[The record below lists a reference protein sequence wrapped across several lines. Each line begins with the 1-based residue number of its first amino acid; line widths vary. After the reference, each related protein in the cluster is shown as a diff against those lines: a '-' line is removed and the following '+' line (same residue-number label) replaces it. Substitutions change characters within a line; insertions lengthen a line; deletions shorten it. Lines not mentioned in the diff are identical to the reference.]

1 MQTGLAVRFAR
12 KKYEQQFARSFE
24 QLGAAAQNILV
35 FHGEDGLGKTELMK
49 SLEKANRDQCVVL
62 NGSAMKRHNDLSMER
77 SLELLFCELARDG
90 LELRDFGWSY
100 AYYLNWAHPGQA
112 YDPSDRQGRGD
123 AGDII
128 STLGDLFGAVAQDLE
143 KQVPFAGTMSKLA
156 WFALRFMEN
165 PGRQKEILQQ
175 LNDCAEPYEFL
186 ELLPKFLMQ
195 TLRSQLE
202 DQGRKVAILID
213 GYEDLLD
220 QNGRC
225 LWLEEMLAVENPAVL
240 WVLFAKQEISGFMA
254 AQQVKIEPLTYE
266 ESLKWL
272 EEFGIEDEVI
282 AGQIAITSKGIPAD
296 LKLRVEMY
304 RQFPQSQA
312 RSREEVLQ
320 QLAQGWD
327 AGEAEIL
334 KVLAFARTWDV
345 ELVSAIVQNRQLGE
359 VETRL
364 KQILA
369 LPFVEEL
376 EDQLWRL
383 YPLMSQHLQA
393 RSTLPEQKLI
403 HQWLYEFG
411 RSQHSKQADLGRL
424 VEGVYHGLRGID
436 PEVVAAWTLE
446 QIVVLQAESRHTE
459 AIALIQQIA
468 QMGSQLSAELGA
480 IALMRLGMS
489 QVELGQTE
497 KAIETL
503 EQARSSW
510 ALLQKAESA
519 ESATVEFYLGRAYL
533 QSERVFDAGN
543 AAERSKR
550 LRMAL
555 FGEESLEVVETLDL
569 LAQVFDRRNELPKAI
584 ELNRQALWLY
594 SGLEERSTL
603 RLIKLM
609 QTQANLMLR
618 QDRLDEA
625 LRLCQETIK
634 LGIEALGERH
644 PEVIVSRGML
654 GFVYLRMGERK
665 LQAAYEE
672 LSAALELGEEVLGM
686 DHPQVLNF
694 LRFLGAVCRKAGKYD
709 AAERFAQRHNMSIQA
724 GEFENTVARAFR
736 LNEIGL
742 ILYQKGEYGKVEP
755 LWVRSLSIREQQLGK
770 THPDT
775 AISLNNLAV
784 LYKEQGRY
792 SEAEP
797 LSLKALAVREQYL
810 GEQHPDTANSLNNLA
825 LLYESQKRYSEAE
838 PLYLRAL
845 SIREQQLGKH
855 HLDTAITLNNL
866 ALLYESQKRY
876 SEAEP
881 LYLRALA
888 IREQQ
893 LGKHHPDT
901 AQSLNNLA
909 TIYKVHGRFDE
920 AEALLTHS
928 LKVRMQLLGKEH
940 PYTANTLSNLAEI
953 YKVQARFDEAESL
966 LVQAVE
972 IAKKALG
979 IDHPDTQI
987 YIRNLELLQQK
998 MRLNSSDSP

>member
-1 MQTGLAVRFAR
+1 MQTGLTVRLAR

-24 QLGAAAQNILV
+24 QVGAAAQNILV
-35 FHGEDGLGKTELMK
+35 FHGEDGLGKTELMRF
-49 SLEKANRDQCVVL
+49 LEKAYRDQCVVL

-90 LELRDFGWSY
+90 LELRDFGWAY
-100 AYYLNWAHPGQA
+100 AYYLNWSRPGQA
-112 YDPSDRQGRGD
+112 YDPSDRQGRTD
-123 AGDII
+123 VGDII
-128 STLGDLFGAVAQDLE
+128 STLGDLLGAVAQDLE

-165 PGRQKEILQQ
+165 PGRQKEVLQQ
-175 LNDCAEPYEFL
+175 LNDCAEAYEFL
-186 ELLPKFLMQ
+186 ELLPKLLMQ

-202 DQGRKVAILID
+202 DQGRKVTILID

-272 EEFGIEDEVI
+272 EGFGIEDEVI
-282 AGQIAITSKGIPAD
+282 AGQIAIASKGIPAD

-304 RQFPQSQA
+304 RQFPQSEA

-320 QLAQGWD
+320 QLVQGWD
-327 AGEAEIL
+327 AAEAEIL

-345 ELVSAIVQNRQLGE
+345 ELVSAIVQDRDLGE
-359 VETRL
+359 VEARL

-369 LPFVEEL
+369 SPFVEEL

-383 YPLMSQHLQA
+383 YPLVSQHLQA

-403 HQWLYEFG
+403 HQWLYEFE

-424 VEGVYHGLRGID
+424 VESVYHGLRGID
-436 PEVVAAWTLE
+436 PEVVAGWTLE
-446 QIVVLQAESRHTE
+446 QIVALQAESRHTE
-459 AIALIQQIA
+459 AIALIQQTA

-480 IALMRLGMS
+480 IALMRFGMS

-497 KAIETL
+497 NAIETL

-510 ALLQKAESA
+510 AALQKAESA

-533 QSERVFDAGN
+533 QSENTFDAGN

-555 FGEESLEVVETLDL
+555 FGEESSEVVETLDL
-569 LAQVFDRRNELPKAI
+569 LAQVFDRRNELARAI
-584 ELNRQALWLY
+584 ELNRQALWIY

-603 RLIKLM
+603 RVIKLM

-618 QDRLDEA
+618 HDRLDEA
-625 LRLCQETIK
+625 LRLCQETIE
-634 LGIEALGERH
+634 LGIEALGDRH

-654 GFVYLRMGERK
+654 GFVYLRMGGRK

-686 DHPQVLNF
+686 DHPQVLNL
-694 LRFLGAVCRKAGKYD
+694 LRFLRAVCRKIGEYD
-709 AAERFAQRHNMSIQA
+709 VAERFAQRYNASVQV
-724 GEFENTVARAFR
+724 GEFENTVETALR
-736 LNEIGL
+736 LNNLGYAL
-742 ILYQKGEYGKVEP
+742 HQKGEYGKAEP
-755 LWVRSLSIREQQLGK
+755 LYIRSLSIYEQQLGEAHPATARGLNNLAALYKSQGRYSEAELLYVRSLSIREQQLGEM
-770 THPDT
+770 HLDT
-775 AISLNNLAV
+775 AQSLNNLAG
-784 LYKEQGRY
+784 LYKSQGRYSEAELLLVRSLSIREQQLGEAHPATASSLNNLAALYDLQGRY

-797 LSLKALAVREQYL
+797 LYVR
-810 GEQHPDTANSLNNLA
+810 
-825 LLYESQKRYSEAE
+825 
-838 PLYLRAL
+838 
-845 SIREQQLGKH
+845 SI
-855 HLDTAITLNNL
+855 
-866 ALLYESQKRY
+866 
-876 SEAEP
+876 
-881 LYLRALA
+881 
-888 IREQQ
+888 
-893 LGKHHPDT
+893 
-901 AQSLNNLA
+901 
-909 TIYKVHGRFDE
+909 
-920 AEALLTHS
+920 
-928 LKVRMQLLGKEH
+928 
-940 PYTANTLSNLAEI
+940 
-953 YKVQARFDEAESL
+953 
-966 LVQAVE
+966 E

-979 IDHPDTQI
+979 IDHPNTQI
-987 YIRNLELLQQK
+987 YIRNLELLQEK
-998 MRLNSSDSP
+998 MQLNSSNSP